1 MATSTLVQFLGD
13 GITSPSG
20 TEADTSNRRQVETFI
35 SGGAIAAGD
44 WVSLDVS
51 KTGADKALYVIEAP
65 ATASDARCIGV
76 ALAAAAAAGEQV
88 RVVVA
93 GYVAEANVATGTGI
107 GQALTPNGTAG
118 RVGPAEYIGNGSGA
132 AAVRIPTVCGVTLT
146 LAAAN
151 KAEVMV
157 KKQF

>member
-13 GITSPSG
+13 GVTTPSG
-20 TEADTSNRRQVETFI
+20 IGADSSNRRQIETFI
-35 SGGAIAAGD
+35 AGGAIASGD

-51 KTGADKALYVIEAP
+51 KAGADKALYVIEAP

-76 ALAAAAAAGEQV
+76 ALAGAAAGEQI
-88 RVVVA
+88 RVCIA
-93 GYVAEANVATGTGI
+93 GYVASANVVTGTGV

-118 RVGPAEYIGNGSGA
+118 RVGPAEYVGNGSGA
-132 AAVRIPTVCGVTLT
+132 AAIRAPTVCGVALT
-146 LAAAN
+146 LAADN

>member
-1 MATSTLVQFLGD
+1 M
-13 GITSPSG
+13 
-20 TEADTSNRRQVETFI
+20 
-35 SGGAIAAGD
+35 
-44 WVSLDVS
+44 
-51 KTGADKALYVIEAP
+51 
-65 ATASDARCIGV
+65 
-76 ALAAAAAAGEQV
+76 

-93 GYVAEANVATGTGI
+93 GYVAEANVVTGTGI

-146 LAAAN
+146 LAADN
-151 KAEVMV
+151 KAQVMV

>member
-1 MATSTLVQFLGD
+1 MADSTLIQFLGGTD
-13 GITSPSG
+13 GASPSG
-20 TEADTSNRRQVETFI
+20 STETDSNRRQTETFLA
-35 SGGAIAAGD
+35 GGAITKGD
-44 WVSLDVS
+44 WVSLDTS
-51 KTGADKALYVIEAP
+51 KTGSDKVLYVTQAP

-76 ALAAAAAAGEQV
+76 ADNTAAAGEQV
-88 RVVVA
+88 KVVIA
-93 GYVAEANVATGTGI
+93 GYVAAANVVTGTGI

-146 LAAAN
+146 LAAGN
-151 KAEVMV
+151 IAEVMV